1 MYCRGVRGATV
12 ADDNTA
18 SSILA
23 ATRVLLERLVEAND
37 IDPADIASVFFTTS
51 ADLTAA
57 FPAQAARDLGWM
69 DVALMC
75 AHEVDVPGG
84 LPRCIRVLIHWNTDR
99 GNSQIKH
106 VYLGDAKALRLD
118 RVFEDGR

>member
-18 SSILA
+18 SSILT
-23 ATRVLLERLVEAND
+23 ATRTLLERLVEANG

-57 FPAQAARDLGWM
+57 FPAQAARDMGWA

-75 AHEVDVPGG
+75 AQEVDIPSD

-99 GNSQIKH
+99 GNSQIQH
-106 VYLGDAKALRLD
+106 VYLGGAKVLRPD
-118 RVFEDGR
+118 RASEDRG

>member
-18 SSILA
+18 SSILT

-69 DVALMC
+69 DVSLMC

>member
-23 ATRVLLERLVEAND
+23 ATRVLLEHLVEAND

-75 AHEVDVPGG
+75 AHEVDVPDG

-118 RVFEDGR
+118 WVFEDGR

>member
-23 ATRVLLERLVEAND
+23 ATRALLERLVEANG
-37 IDPADIASVFFTTS
+37 IDPADMASVFFTTS

-57 FPAQAARDLGWM
+57 FPAQAARDMGWM

-75 AHEVDVPGG
+75 AQEVDMPND

-106 VYLGDAKALRLD
+106 VYLGDAKVLRPD
-118 RVFEDGR
+118 RASEDGG

>member
-23 ATRVLLERLVEAND
+23 ATRVLLEHLVEAND

-75 AHEVDVPGG
+75 AHEVDVPDG

-106 VYLGDAKALRLD
+106 VYLGDAKDLRLD

>member
-18 SSILA
+18 SSILT
-23 ATRVLLERLVEAND
+23 ATRALLQRLVEANG
-37 IDPADIASVFFTTS
+37 IDLADMASVFFTTS

-57 FPAQAARDLGWM
+57 FPAQAARDMGWM

-75 AHEVDVPGG
+75 AQEVSIPND

-106 VYLGDAKALRLD
+106 VYLGDAKVLRPD
-118 RVFEDGR
+118 RASEDGG

>member
-18 SSILA
+18 SSILT

>member
-23 ATRVLLERLVEAND
+23 ATRVLLESLVEAND

-57 FPAQAARDLGWM
+57 FPAQAARDLGWV

-75 AHEVDVPGG
+75 AHEVDVPDG